1 MTADCDEVEIRVGNR
16 AVAAILPSGSASRSR
31 SPAHAL
37 PLRCLVPCGG
47 RFGRVCSHVVLW
59 RCVVGILRGRAAGHA
74 LRRDAPQRGR
84 DGHLSLARARRSRRA
99 ARSVFG
105 RQGRAA
111 RRPRPRTR
119 RRGATNPRI
128 ASSSPSRSCSRKA
141 RTAPPGA
148 PSTLQPPHAPA
159 IRAAR
164 RGDRRR
170 PAGARSSSRRDTA
183 SPSCT

>member
-1 MTADCDEVEIRVGNR
+1 MTADCDDVEIRGQSRRSGHPPVRERFARGVQPMRCLFIASCLAVVGS
-16 AVAAILPSGSASRSR
+16 VACAATSSSGGASSGSSS
-31 SPAHAL
+31 
-37 PLRCLVPCGG
+37 
-47 RFGRVCSHVVLW
+47 
-59 RCVVGILRGRAAGHA
+59 VGATGHA